1 MNSDADLAK
10 IAALPY
16 PWEKLDGKTL
26 LISGATGFLGSAL
39 IKTIEL
45 RNRLFG
51 NDIRVTGISRRPPDG
66 HGCVRFIQ
74 ADLSVAGEIDTEADY
89 VLHLASNTHPEQ
101 YASDPVGTI
110 KTNVYGADNLLQLAV
125 RRKSERFLLAS
136 SVEIY
141 GDCPPCPVDEKYCGY
156 IDCNT
161 ARAGYNESKRLAE
174 SLARSYESR
183 YGTEVVTVR
192 LARCFGPDFTKR
204 DTKVMAQ
211 FLRDAAA
218 GRDITLRSEGKQRFS
233 YCYYADAVSGIIAV
247 LLAGKSGEAYN
258 VADDDEGMN
267 LKQFAEYIAGLA
279 GVKTRTEIAPQKGTS
294 AAVNALLDCGKLKKL
309 GWKPQFTVREALENT
324 YEILKSNGV
333 REEK

>member
-1 MNSDADLAK
+1 MNADADLAK

-156 IDCNT
+156 
-161 ARAGYNESKRLAE
+161 
-174 SLARSYESR
+174 
-183 YGTEVVTVR
+183 
-192 LARCFGPDFTKR
+192 
-204 DTKVMAQ
+204 
-211 FLRDAAA
+211 
-218 GRDITLRSEGKQRFS
+218 RFQ
-233 YCYYADAVSGIIAV
+233 CA
-247 LLAGKSGEAYN
+247 
-258 VADDDEGMN
+258 
-267 LKQFAEYIAGLA
+267 
-279 GVKTRTEIAPQKGTS
+279 
-294 AAVNALLDCGKLKKL
+294 
-309 GWKPQFTVREALENT
+309 
-324 YEILKSNGV
+324 
-333 REEK
+333 

>member
-1 MNSDADLAK
+1 MGTADQMQ
-10 IAALPY
+10 
-16 PWEKLDGKTL
+16 
-26 LISGATGFLGSAL
+26 
-39 IKTIEL
+39 
-45 RNRLFG
+45 RFG
-51 NDIRVTGISRRPPDG
+51 
-66 HGCVRFIQ
+66 
-74 ADLSVAGEIDTEADY
+74 
-89 VLHLASNTHPEQ
+89 
-101 YASDPVGTI
+101 
-110 KTNVYGADNLLQLAV
+110 
-125 RRKSERFLLAS
+125 
-136 SVEIY
+136 
-141 GDCPPCPVDEKYCGY
+141 
-156 IDCNT
+156 
-161 ARAGYNESKRLAE
+161 
-174 SLARSYESR
+174 
-183 YGTEVVTVR
+183 
-192 LARCFGPDFTKR
+192 FGPDFTKR